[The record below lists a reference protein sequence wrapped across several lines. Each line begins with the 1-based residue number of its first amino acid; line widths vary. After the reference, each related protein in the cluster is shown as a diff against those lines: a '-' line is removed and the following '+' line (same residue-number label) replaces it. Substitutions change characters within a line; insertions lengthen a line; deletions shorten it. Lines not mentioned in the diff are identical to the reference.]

1 MKILFINLP
10 YHGHVIPTIGL
21 VRELIKR
28 GNQVT
33 YLMPFDWQ
41 KEVAASG
48 AKFAGYENHKKLS
61 EQIKNAYVT
70 AEQIID
76 GFDLVIYE
84 QFFFLGKHLADK
96 YDKPVVRI
104 FTAPV
109 TNEKLM
115 QEYISADGPL
125 KIFRHKWIGR
135 SWTRE
140 IAGQLNVNLKTD
152 CWLDEIVKN
161 PPDLNLVYTL
171 EEYQPYR
178 EDFPKEQYKFLGA
191 SIYDRPEGAFQ
202 ITKSENPV
210 IYISLGTV
218 VKGAVSFFRKCIRAF
233 QDEDVTV
240 IMSVGRNFDIK
251 KLGVLPANFYVYNSV
266 PQLSVLKMA
275 DVFVT
280 HGGMNSVSEAMY
292 YGVSMVAIPFMT
304 DQPVNAR
311 RIEELGLGRQLS
323 YKKISSDALKEVVF
337 SIMKDSVILK
347 NVAAMQKKIA
357 ECPSNQ
363 GGAEYIMDYY
373 ERVKGI
379 MKSL

>member
-10 YHGHVIPTIGL
+10 YHGHVMPTIGL
-21 VRELIKR
+21 VRELIKS

-41 KEVAASG
+41 DLVASSG
-48 AKFAGYENHKKLS
+48 ATFAGYENHMKLS
-61 EQIKNAYVT
+61 EQIKNAYVA
-70 AEQIID
+70 AEQIIA

-84 QFFFLGKHLADK
+84 QFFFLGKHLAEK
-96 YDKPVVRI
+96 YGKPAVRI
-104 FTAPV
+104 FTAPA

-115 QEYISADGPL
+115 QEYINADGPL

-140 IAGQLNVNLKTD
+140 IATKLNIKLKTD
-152 CWLDEIVKN
+152 CWLDEIVQN

-171 EEYQPYR
+171 EEYQPYH
-178 EDFPKEQYKFLGA
+178 EDFPKEHYKFLGA
-191 SIYDRPEGAFQ
+191 SIYDRHEEEFQ
-202 ITKSENPV
+202 ITKAQNPV

-218 VKGAVSFFRKCIRAF
+218 VKGAVSFFRKCIKAF

-240 IMSVGRNFDIK
+240 IMSVGKNFHIK
-251 KLGVLPANFYVYNSV
+251 KLGMLPANFYVHNSV
-266 PQLSVLKMA
+266 PQLQVLKLA

-280 HGGMNSVSEAMY
+280 HGGMNSVSEAFV
-292 YGVSMVAIPFMT
+292 YGVPMVAIPFIA

-311 RIEELGLGRQLS
+311 RIEELELGCQLC
-323 YKKISSDALKEVVF
+323 YKKISSDAIKSAVF
-337 SIMKDSVILK
+337 SVMNDSTILENVTNMK
-347 NVAAMQKKIA
+347 KKIA
-357 ECPSNQ
+357 ECPGNK

-373 ERVKGI
+373 ENVKGI
-379 MKSL
+379 RDSL